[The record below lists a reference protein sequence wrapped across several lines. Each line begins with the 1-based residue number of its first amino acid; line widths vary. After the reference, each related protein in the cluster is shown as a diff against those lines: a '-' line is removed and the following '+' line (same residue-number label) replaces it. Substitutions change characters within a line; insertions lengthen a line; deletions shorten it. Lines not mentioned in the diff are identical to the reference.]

1 MTTPLTKRQYSG
13 GAKKGGYYKSEPF
26 HLTFRVKKSDGTMIS
41 TMNPHTNKQTTGH
54 HFYLANDLPDLQAKA
69 AAWDAARKAAA
80 AKK

>member
-1 MTTPLTKRQYSG
+1 MDTTRVNHSILH
-13 GAKKGGYYKSEPF
+13 SE
-26 HLTFRVKKSDGTMIS
+26 LKKSDGTMIS